1 MAAKKKRKK
10 AKKGHKGHKRA
21 STAKRGAKRHTLK
34 AGTIVTKKPN
44 KRTLHAHKM
53 HAKVV
58 GKFNGKKAYKL
69 VHNKKTRKL
78 TAKSGYA
85 IALRERAKALRAE
98 AKVVKKSDPSAAAT
112 MEAQAKE
119 LVAKAMRASM
129 SAGMN
134 MPSAAPNTDGDN
146 FGRGSN

>member
-10 AKKGHKGHKRA
+10 AKKGHGRKGHKRA
-21 STAKRGAKRHTLK
+21 STAKRGAAKRRTLT
-34 AGTIVTKKPN
+34 AGTIVTKKPS
-44 KRTLHAHKM
+44 KKTLHAHKM

-58 GKFNGKKAYKL
+58 GKLNGKKAYKL
-69 VHNKKTRKL
+69 VKNKRHL

-98 AKVVKKSDPSAAAT
+98 AKVVKKSDPVAASA

-119 LVAKAMRASM
+119 LVAKAMRESM
-129 SAGMN
+129 SHGGQ
-134 MPSAAPNTDGDN
+134 PSKAHDADADN
-146 FGRGSN
+146 FGRSSN